1 MNCPFCG
8 YDRIQPNFNFCPKC
22 KRALNEQVNKIQ
34 MPQTPQN
41 SPIPQPAT
49 NPQEKTWLTRTLSGW
64 TYNKAMHEFYEYF
77 RWAQKNPNDHMKF
90 MEKWRKEGYD
100 VKLLQEQ
107 IDNER
112 KRRLQYPGG
121 DSESSLNAVID
132 NVQQTLREPANNDFV
147 QAVNASP
154 TTDAAT
160 IVRNKAIWKL
170 QVGELARHI
179 APDEW
184 QYVAE
189 HLSGIV
195 IEEGTSALIY
205 VDGEQVAHMGS
216 GMYVFDDKLALAAK
230 EEANLRVNEEKGFFT
245 RLKDNL
251 YRFFTGR
258 KREESTAERNARR
271 TRVEEIM
278 ARMKKD
284 TIINVYLKSDRV
296 FPAIFGQQHLS
307 DSPSGYAP
315 YIIQSRYLD
324 VKVGVSMQ
332 LQIADFKT
340 FIANHM
346 AGYKTVHISDI
357 VRKADS
363 AVYSTLKFQL
373 RDIEISERGLD
384 EYTFNTIKNNLIRNL
399 PNVLYGI
406 NVVQV
411 LDIATTNEQLARFRQ
426 VEEQLYCTE
435 REYDFLVRTNE
446 FKNRIAAEENDQK
459 IREARSEQEL
469 RVRLDEL
476 NKDKLLHEDEMEQ
489 FVALLKNQKI
499 IREATN
505 EADLDSAMMQI
516 QRSRLV
522 TREEFD
528 IFMEDMNNRRFERSQ
543 VSEQLRAKS
552 LMATALAKLE
562 IDKTLNIAN
571 IQNAEAIS
579 EAEFEAFKKAKGREA
594 DGWDLETTIYG
605 RQYIYENQVLLG
617 KQDLKRKVNEFAEEE
632 AVHDNTI
639 GSIRNQGKKQ
649 DYEFEGGKKLYEHG
663 VAANIRDDNYEYD
676 QRKEKD
682 KLGLKV
688 EENKIELDKKE
699 RENDINLTAQE
710 READIHL
717 SKAERMNNL
726 AMKNMQA
733 MQTAELER
741 QKAQLEHEEKVASIA
756 AEVEKTKITAEKEMD
771 AGQLMAKNV
780 SQMDA
785 AAQVKFAESFSHLT
799 EAELLKQSAEQQK
812 ELYEKL
818 VKMAESNGVNIA
830 NIHTANAK
838 QQFDMMTAM
847 MQAFKEMNIS
857 ATGGQQNVVNS
868 MLGVMQN
875 FANTRINDVNAM
887 KEEYRGQMH
896 HEQGRVDENQRQS
909 LNYTTKVTMS
919 ENMPPYTAGGT
930 SVNVNVGRSRFCT
943 CGQELDD
950 TMSCCPNCGKEL

>member
-1 MNCPFCG
+1 MNCPYCG

-22 KRALNEQVNKIQ
+22 KRALNEQVNNIQ
-34 MPQTPQN
+34 RPQTPQN
-41 SPIPQPAT
+41 SPISQPAS
-49 NPQEKTWLTRTLSGW
+49 NPQEKSWLYRTLSGW
-64 TYNKAMHEFYEYF
+64 TYNKAMNEFYKYF
-77 RWAQKNPNDHMKF
+77 EWAQKNPNDHMKF
-90 MEKWRKEGYD
+90 MEKWRNEGYD
-100 VKLLQEQ
+100 VKRLEDA
-107 IDNER
+107 IESER
-112 KRRLQYPGG
+112 NRRMQYPGA
-121 DSESSLNAVID
+121 DRTSSFDEVVD
-132 NVQQTLREPANNDFV
+132 NVQQSFREPANNTFV
-147 QAVNASP
+147 NAVNASP
-154 TTDAAT
+154 TTDAAS

-216 GMYVFDDKLALAAK
+216 GMYVFDDKHALAAK
-230 EEANLRVNEEKGFFT
+230 EEANTRVNEEKGFFT

-271 TRVEEIM
+271 RRVEEIM

-284 TIINVYLKSDRV
+284 TIIDVYLKSDRV

-307 DSPSGYAP
+307 DSPRGYAP

-357 VRKADS
+357 VKKADS

-489 FVALLKNQKI
+489 FVALLMNQKI

-617 KQDLKRKVNEFAEEE
+617 KQDLKRKENEFAEEE

-639 GSIRNQGKKQ
+639 GSIKNQGRKQ

-663 VAANIRDDNYEYD
+663 VRANIRDDNYEYD

-682 KLGLKV
+682 KLGLKA

-699 RENDINLTAQE
+699 REKDIDFTAQE
-710 READIHL
+710 RDL
-717 SKAERMNNL
+717 SIAERMSNL

-741 QKAQLEHEEKVASIA
+741 QKAQLEHEEKVTSIA
-756 AEVEKTKITAEKEMD
+756 AEVEKTKITTEKEMD
-771 AGQLMAKNV
+771 ADQLMAKNV

-785 AAQVKFAESFSHLT
+785 AAQAKFAESFSHLT

-818 VKMAESNGVNIA
+818 VKMAESNGVNIG

-838 QQFDMMTAM
+838 QQYDTMTAM

-919 ENMPPYTAGGT
+919 ENMPPFTAGGT
-930 SVNVNVGRSRFCT
+930 SVNVNVGKQYTCPR
-943 CGQELDD
+943 CGQPLDD
-950 TMSCCPNCGKEL
+950 TMSCCPNCGMEL